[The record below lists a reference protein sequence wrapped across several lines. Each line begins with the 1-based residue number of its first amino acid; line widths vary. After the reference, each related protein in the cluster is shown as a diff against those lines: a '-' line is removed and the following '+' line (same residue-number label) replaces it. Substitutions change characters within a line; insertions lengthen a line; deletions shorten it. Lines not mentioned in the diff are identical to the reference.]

1 MQNTPPVRQ
10 TRKDSSKSD
19 RLTTSGWNRL
29 NPKAKQDAHRL
40 RQALAGALELH
51 VQGRWGRQEIEHA
64 GMRDFERVFG
74 HTIKSRQ
81 FWRLFDRVVAR
92 DAGAGKFNDL
102 DLYVYG
108 RLGRNQQR
116 GRLQSR
122 MRELPTLAMAVLNVK
137 DATRLTDNERLM
149 LWGSS
154 MREYQRLIDD
164 GTPDCRAR
172 RLVIAALDE
181 SGLPMARSREALAKN
196 FGRKLD
202 RWVAGGFKPSAIK
215 DQRKDNPG
223 RAPAANLSEEDKMML
238 IAHTVKKGSLRRA
251 WREARR
257 DGLLSPAMTQGY
269 IANPASK
276 SYVPASIS
284 RQIKPVADQLEAYH
298 LGPRQ
303 ARLNGP
309 YITRNWTP
317 HAPGDWYQADD
328 TTLPVYYWEEGA
340 EGLPCM
346 MRGQFLPMID
356 LRTNRILTFALHS
369 ERNYNAI
376 VIRKLILTTHDTYGL
391 PRRGFYFENGIW
403 RSSKLIKGATPAP
416 DMIDLSETE
425 MGLTE
430 WDIVFRH
437 AKPGNA
443 RAKPVERV
451 IGLLQDR
458 IEDQPG
464 YCGRNEQVEKFE
476 RLSRQ
481 MLLARR
487 GGQHP
492 SEFCL
497 HRDEWVKRLTAA
509 CDLFNHEPQEGKL
522 KGQSPREAWESLF
535 NHKSPL
541 VKLTP
546 DTRYLLANHRRP
558 LKVTRN
564 GVCIQIGKNRTWFH
578 NDITGQCE
586 GRIVQAYFNTDD
598 LSSIFIKLSPAD
610 LVAAVIPASLVID
623 AMDATSEQIEAA
635 QAGVAAHNQH
645 VRTVYKAIEP
655 YFPDNGPS
663 PFRKVLADPDTVELG
678 KDIADAQT
686 AILEEQK
693 QTARSQR
700 QVARLRGKFG
710 VRVGQNAIS
719 DDRLRQASELM
730 KGISTDADT
739 SPKP

>member
-1 MQNTPPVRQ
+1 MQGHG
-10 TRKDSSKSD
+10 KSN

-51 VQGRWGRQEIEHA
+51 VQGKWGREEIEGA
-64 GMRDFERVFG
+64 GLRDFERVFG
-74 HTIKSRQ
+74 RAIKSKQ

-92 DAGAGKFNDL
+92 DAGARKFIDL

-108 RLGRNQQR
+108 RLGRNRQTD
-116 GRLQSR
+116 RLHSL
-122 MRELPTLAMAVLNVK
+122 MRDLPTLAMAVLHVK
-137 DATRLTDNERLM
+137 DVTRLTDNERLM
-149 LWGSS
+149 VWNSAL
-154 MREYQRLIDD
+154 REYQRLIDG
-164 GTPDCRAR
+164 GTSDCRAR
-172 RLVIAALDE
+172 RLVISALVE
-181 SGLPMARSREALAKN
+181 SGLPLARSREALAKN
-196 FGRKLD
+196 FGRKFD
-202 RWVAGGFKPSAIK
+202 RWVAGGFRPSAIK
-215 DQRKDNPG
+215 DRREDNPG
-223 RAPAANLSEEDKMML
+223 RAPAADLSEEDKVLL

-284 RQIKPVADQLEAYH
+284 RQVKPTADQVAALH
-298 LGPRQ
+298 HGPRQ

-309 YITRNWTP
+309 YITRDWSGVE
-317 HAPGDWYQADD
+317 PGDWYQSDD
-328 TTLPVYYWEEGA
+328 TTLPVYYWEEDA

-346 MRGQFLPMID
+346 MRGQFLPMVD
-356 LRTNRILTFALHS
+356 LRVNRILAFALHS
-369 ERNYNAI
+369 ERNYNAV
-376 VIRKLILTTHDTYGL
+376 VIRNLILKTHDTYGL

-416 DMIDLSETE
+416 DVIDPAETE
-425 MGLTE
+425 LGLTE
-430 WDIVFRH
+430 WVQFRH

-464 YCGRNEQVEKFE
+464 YCGRNEQVEQFE
-476 RLSRQ
+476 RLKRQ
-481 MLLARR
+481 MLLAGR
-487 GGQHP
+487 GAQHP
-492 SEFCL
+492 SRFCL
-497 HRDEWVKRLTAA
+497 HRDEWVKRLTTA

-522 KGQSPREAWESLF
+522 QGLSPREAWESLF
-535 NHKSPL
+535 NYKSPL
-541 VKLTP
+541 MKLTP
-546 DTRYLLANHRRP
+546 ETRYLLANHRRP

-578 NDITGQCE
+578 NEATGRLE
-586 GRIVQAYFNTDD
+586 GSVVQAYFNTDD
-598 LSSIFIKLSPAD
+598 LGSIYIKRDARE
-610 LVAAVIPASLVID
+610 LVAEVIPASPVIP
-623 AMDATSEQIEAA
+623 AMDATPYQIKAA
-635 QAGVAAHNQH
+635 MAGVDAHNQH

-663 PFRKVLADPDTVELG
+663 PFRKVLADADTVELG

-693 QTARSQR
+693 QNARSQR

-719 DDRLRQASELM
+719 DDRLRQANELM
-730 KGISTDADT
+730 KGISTHADT
-739 SPKP
+739 PPKS